1 MNWDAVGAIGEII
14 GAVVVVITL
23 LYLAIQ
29 IRQTSK
35 SIEVAALRDTTAQWN
50 QWSELLATTPDLA
63 AIVVRGNQ
71 SYRQLSDEEALRYG
85 AYVQS
90 FFDNIESSRNLNI
103 LHEVDKDLEV
113 IEAIVRRRITV
124 NGFYEW
130 WTENT
135 QDYDSGFVDWVEKIH
150 AADEF
155 SEKYEK

>member
-1 MNWDAVGAIGEII
+1 MNWDAIGAIGEII

-23 LYLAIQ
+23 LYLATQ

-35 SIEVAALRDTTAQWN
+35 SIEVSALRDTTAQWN

-63 AIVVRGNQ
+63 AIVVRGNK
-71 SYRQLSDEEALRYG
+71 SYRQLSEEDALRYG

-90 FFDNIESSRNLNI
+90 FFDNAESSRSLNV
-103 LHEVDKDLEV
+103 LHEIDKDLEV
-113 IEAIVRRRITV
+113 TEAIVRRRISV

-135 QDYDSGFVDWVEKIH
+135 QDYDDDFVEWVEKIH
-150 AADEF
+150 ASRNDSETDER
-155 SEKYEK
+155 